1 MRGLSPRVRCPPSVT
16 TITTVRCKAGY
27 DQGCNSNTRQLD
39 PAHPTLSPE
48 HFHALVAAD
57 AHATTTTSTTTA
69 ITSTSTS
76 GGTSGT
82 SGGKQPRRPVDPPPT
97 PLYNVAPCAEAQ
109 TFFSHALSEALWATV
124 PRNATLVLASE
135 ELAADSFSVWQK
147 AAAALDRVFARAWP
161 RFGDLGMVD
170 VAARVGNISHVR
182 INANTG
188 HINVTATASA
198 SGGKEQV
205 ERRGVPASATTPG
218 LYPASHHRPLLP
230 ATRALLGTCWRRDCL
245 LISQATGYV
254 YPSCR
259 DTALELIRRGHWR
272 SFTEIYHTHGSSLP
286 TASASAVA
294 NNQTT
299 WPLDPPEPHPG
310 GASLVDANPHEKWKI
325 LRLYRGF

>member
-1 MRGLSPRVRCPPSVT
+1 
-16 TITTVRCKAGY
+16 
-27 DQGCNSNTRQLD
+27 
-39 PAHPTLSPE
+39 
-48 HFHALVAAD
+48 
-57 AHATTTTSTTTA
+57 
-69 ITSTSTS
+69 
-76 GGTSGT
+76 
-82 SGGKQPRRPVDPPPT
+82 
-97 PLYNVAPCAEAQ
+97 
-109 TFFSHALSEALWATV
+109 LWATV
-124 PRNATLVLASE
+124 PRNRTLVLASE
-135 ELAADSFSVWQK
+135 ELSTDAVAVWHK
-147 AAAALDRVFARAWP
+147 VATALDRVFPRASP
-161 RFGDLGMVD
+161 RFADLGTEA
-170 VAARVGNISHVR
+170 VAALIGNFTHVR

-198 SGGKEQV
+198 SKEQV
-205 ERRGVPASATTPG
+205 ERRATPASATTPG
-218 LYPASHHRPLLP
+218 LYPASHYRSLLP